1 VPEIKIIVPDGMTIK
16 FVGPDGA
23 ELAVIGRAEA
33 GDAVERYFRDY
44 LSANARKVY
53 TAAARIELFSGP
65 GYTLQDIASNISQTY
80 ESVRVETVRS
90 QHRTSGRTAKRW
102 REENG
107 TDAPIRLIGT
117 WDDEA
122 QHYNYQLPSG
132 IAERVDAIAST
143 VGFYPTTSS
152 A

>member
-1 VPEIKIIVPDGMTIK
+1 LSEIKITVPDGMTIK

-23 ELAVIGRAEA
+23 ELAIVGGAEPD
-33 GDAVERYFRDY
+33 DAVERYFRDY
-44 LSANARKVY
+44 LSPNARKVY
-53 TAAARIELFSGP
+53 AAAARIELFSGS
-65 GYTLQDIASNISQTY
+65 GFTLQDIASNISQTF
-80 ESVRVETVRS
+80 ESVRVETIRS

-107 TDAPIRLIGT
+107 TEAPIRLIGT

-122 QHYNYQLPSG
+122 QHYNYELPPG
-132 IAERVDAIAST
+132 VAERVDAIAST
-143 VGFYPTTSS
+143 VGFYPT

>member
-1 VPEIKIIVPDGMTIK
+1 VPEIRITVPDGTTIK

-23 ELAVIGRAEA
+23 EIAVVGGAAEPA
-33 GDAVERYFRDY
+33 DAVELYYRDY
-44 LSANARKVY
+44 LSPNARKVY
-53 TAAARIELFSGP
+53 AAAARIELFSGG
-65 GYTLQDIASNISQTY
+65 GYSLQDIATNISQTY
-80 ESVRVETVRS
+80 ESVRVETIRS

-102 REENG
+102 RDENG

-122 QHYNYQLPSG
+122 QHYKYELPPGVAEQL
-132 IAERVDAIAST
+132 DATASAA
-143 VGFYPTTSS
+143 GFYPT

>member
-1 VPEIKIIVPDGMTIK
+1 MSEIKITVPDGMTIK

-23 ELAVIGRAEA
+23 ELAIVGGAEPD
-33 GDAVERYFRDY
+33 DAVERYFRDY
-44 LSANARKVY
+44 LSPNARKVY
-53 TAAARIELFSGP
+53 AAAARIELFSGS
-65 GYTLQDIASNISQTY
+65 GFTLQDIASNISQTF
-80 ESVRVETVRS
+80 ESVRVETIRS

-107 TDAPIRLIGT
+107 TEAPIRLIGT

-122 QHYNYQLPSG
+122 QHYNYELPPG
-132 IAERVDAIAST
+132 VAERVDAIAST
-143 VGFYPTTSS
+143 VGFYPT

>member
-1 VPEIKIIVPDGMTIK
+1 VAEIRIIVPDGTTIK

-23 ELAVIGRAEA
+23 EIAVVGEAERA
-33 GDAVERYFRDY
+33 DAVERYFRDY
-44 LSANARKVY
+44 LSPNARKVY
-53 TAAARIELFSGP
+53 AAASRIELFSGP

-107 TDAPIRLIGT
+107 TEAPIRLIGT
-117 WDDEA
+117 WDQDA
-122 QHYNYQLPSG
+122 QHYNYELPPG
-132 IAERVDAIAST
+132 VAKRLDVIASA
-143 VGFYPTTSS
+143 VGFYP
-152 A
+152 AA